1 MHPFPEMAGSAA
13 AMLGLVQMLGAA
25 AVSAV
30 LAALRFDVVSKMGWA
45 MLLGAIISFIQA
57 RRIKVQID

>member
-1 MHPFPEMAGSAA
+1 MAGSAA